1 MSNVNASAKSDSAI
15 YFTFDHIGK
24 KIRGSEVSFKKAE
37 IFGTAQYNA
46 LMFAMEHH
54 PTYTLFPIPSVKKVA
69 KKQTY
74 KGMNLELMAFH
85 VDNNASEDA
94 KAEFTHMV
102 EEKVA
107 YPTIK
112 SWFLDQFPHFDVA
125 KAQRALA
132 KKDLADKKDAIRKA
146 VKAKRVKA
154 IPAADVPQVVNF

>member
-1 MSNVNASAKSDSAI
+1 MNTNITSAKTLFTYDHIHQTIVGSERSFKQAGIPDSAA
-15 YFTFDHIGK
+15 Y
-24 KIRGSEVSFKKAE
+24 E
-37 IFGTAQYNA
+37 A
-46 LMFAMEHH
+46 LMEVQAGQ
-54 PTYTLFPIPSVKKVA
+54 PTYTLFPIPSKHKVA

-102 EEKVA
+102 TEKVA

-112 SWFLDQFPHFDVA
+112 SWFLDEFPRFDVA

-154 IPAADVPQVVNF
+154 IPAAEVPKVVNF